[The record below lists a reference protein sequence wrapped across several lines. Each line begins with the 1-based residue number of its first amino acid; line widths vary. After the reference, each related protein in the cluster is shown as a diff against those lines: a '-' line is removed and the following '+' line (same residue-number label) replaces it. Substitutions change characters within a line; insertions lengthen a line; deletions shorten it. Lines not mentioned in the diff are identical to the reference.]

1 MSFRRRAAI
10 VGLIAAVAA
19 GVYIPARL
27 HAYSLVIYVVEQSL
41 IQKAPPGTDPA
52 VIHERLGALLA
63 AIPGRDAKLARVLAI
78 SQFVEK
84 VQSLTPQD
92 LEQLLTLT
100 NAGSARWALR
110 NMFAGTFCHSLMS
123 M

>member
-10 VGLIAAVAA
+10 VGLLVAVAA
-19 GVYIPARL
+19 GIYIPARFYS
-27 HAYSLVIYVVEQSL
+27 HSLVIYVVEQSL

-52 VIHERLGALLA
+52 AIHERLHALLA

-84 VQSLTPQD
+84 VQTLTPQD
-92 LEQLLTLT
+92 LEQLLSVTST
-100 NAGSARWALR
+100 RPVQGAP
-110 NMFAGTFCHSLMS
+110 
-123 M
+123 